1 MFLFY
6 WLNIFPESY
15 WNGFADGATVTTL
28 FLFVKALSR
37 YAHFCREYR
46 SEFELIAFKSHIG
59 DISVAEI
66 DSFINKTKVNP
77 TLPYKQQQR
86 ILAHLCLLRKYH
98 KKWFQNYT
106 KEQDSVISGMSK
118 EKISPAALFFRFP
131 APFSH
136 RCFFLS

>member
-6 WLNIFPESY
+6 WLNIFTESY

-28 FLFVKALSR
+28 FLFVKAISR

-86 ILAHLCLLRKYH
+86 IFKSLYLLRKYH
-98 KKWFQNYT
+98 KKWFQNYA
-106 KEQDSVISGMSK
+106 KEQDLIIYAMLK
-118 EKISPAALFFRFP
+118 EKISPTALFFRKPWGVFV
-131 APFSH
+131 AWSK
-136 RCFFLS
+136 